1 LSVVTDDVNEDV
13 PDVVKVVVAVEDI
26 LVVPVLDCDVVAVL
40 VMDVVN
46 EAVPDDVP
54 LVEALVV
61 ADDDTV
67 ELAVVLADVVMVDD
81 ALDEIDVVAD
91 EDTVDDCEV
100 VAEDD
105 CEVVADDDCEVVA
118 DDDCEVVADDVTEDD
133 PVLDWVDVCVVC
145 LHSKNV
151 PARCRSIASLTR
163 FAVVLHFPASAESIP
178 SSVHPAVPAA
188 TPSLKMALPVILLS
202 DAATFLQGAPFPP
215 S

>member
-1 LSVVTDDVNEDV
+1 
-13 PDVVKVVVAVEDI
+13 VKVVVAVEDI

-40 VMDVVN
+40 VTDVVN
-46 EAVPDDVP
+46 EAVPDDVA